1 MTRPVLL
8 AHSRVFA
15 STRPDAF
22 EQVLRSDLR
31 RVFDRGYGGIPRVV
45 GVRAP
50 GGQWGSP
57 GQVRTIEL
65 SGGGSM
71 REELR
76 TVEPPTRF
84 GYLLSGFTGPLRLLV
99 TSIDGRVA
107 LRAVRVRTAR
117 HVVLDRAA
125 ARTVGCGHDA
135 RGRQDVAGLRP
146 TRVRQPRG
154 PAGRLRLTRSRTETT
169 RSPRPGRGPPG
180 AAYAGR

>member
-99 TSIDGRVA
+99 TSIDGEWHFEPSGSA
-107 LRAVRVRTAR
+107 LRVTWSWTVR
-117 HVVLDRAA
+117 
-125 ARTVGCGHDA
+125 
-135 RGRQDVAGLRP
+135 
-146 TRVRQPRG
+146 PRG
-154 PAGRLRLTRSRTETT
+154 PW
-169 RSPRPGRGPPG
+169 G
-180 AAYAGR
+180 AATMPVVARMWRGYARRGFDNLEALLAG